1 MIEGHGRSPA
11 PEPKARTMPPTARTV
26 PASSPSPTAS
36 TASARQRFSGRAAV
50 AGVGMTAL
58 SRASGRTELD
68 LAAEASRAALADA
81 AASMGDPV
89 RPDAVLTY
97 HLGDSAPVLY
107 LARALGLRE
116 IGWHNEIHGGGTQ
129 CASILA
135 DAAMLIDAGLAETVL
150 VYRALNGRSGK
161 RMNTLGLK
169 LGEGTEEQFTHPY
182 GMAGPVHQFALAGQR
197 YLHDTGLTEEHTYA
211 VVAQSRTHAAH
222 NPRALR
228 RERIGFSDYLADPV
242 VASPLRRLDCCQE
255 TDGACA
261 LVITQASRA
270 PAAPRIHAVVRG
282 GGPGASSM
290 DKTDDVTRLF
300 SSYLAG
306 PLYAAAGMT
315 PRDVDVALLY
325 DAYSWLVPRQLEDFG
340 LVERADLGAVLAG
353 GEISWKGRVPVNPHG
368 GLLSEGYVH
377 GLNNVA
383 EAVRQLRGGAG
394 TGCRVEGASV
404 ALCTGFGGGYGSAA
418 VLTAPP

>member
-1 MIEGHGRSPA
+1 MGR
-11 PEPKARTMPPTARTV
+11 
-26 PASSPSPTAS
+26 
-36 TASARQRFSGRAAV
+36 QGFSGRAAV

-58 SRASGRTELD
+58 SRASGRSELS

-81 AASMGDPV
+81 GIE
-89 RPDAVLTY
+89 RPDAVLSY
-97 HLGDSAPVLY
+97 HLNDSAPVLY
-107 LARALGLRE
+107 LARELGLSE
-116 IGWHNEIHGGGTQ
+116 IGWHNEIYGGGTQ
-129 CASILA
+129 SASILA
-135 DAAMLIDAGLAETVL
+135 DAAMLVDAGLAENVL

-161 RMNTLGLK
+161 RMNALGLK

-197 YLHDTGLTEEHTYA
+197 YLHDTGLTERHTYA
-211 VVAQSRTHAAH
+211 VVGQSRSHALR

-228 RERIGFSDYLADPV
+228 RERLDLPGYLDSPM

-261 LVITQASRA
+261 LVVTRADRA
-270 PAAPRIHAVVRG
+270 PDAPRIHAVVRG
-282 GGPGASSM
+282 GGPGASAM
-290 DKTDDVTRLF
+290 DRAGDVTRIF
-300 SSYLAG
+300 SAYVAG
-306 PLYAAAGMT
+306 PLYEAAGMR
-315 PRDVDVALLY
+315 PADIDVALLY

-340 LVERADLGAVLAG
+340 LVPRADLGVFLRAQEMA
-353 GEISWKGRVPVNPHG
+353 WNGRMPVNPHG

-383 EAVRQLRGGAG
+383 EAVRQLRGTGTNQVPGAG
-394 TGCRVEGASV
+394 V

-418 VLTAPP
+418 VLTAA

>member
-1 MIEGHGRSPA
+1 VSGR
-11 PEPKARTMPPTARTV
+11 
-26 PASSPSPTAS
+26 
-36 TASARQRFSGRAAV
+36 QGFSGKAAI

-58 SRASGRTELD
+58 SRESRRTELR

-81 AASMGDPV
+81 GAD
-89 RPDAVLTY
+89 RPDAILSY

-107 LARALGLRE
+107 LARELGLKE
-116 IGWHNEIHGGGTQ
+116 IGWHNELYGGGTQ
-129 CASILA
+129 SASILA

-161 RMNTLGLK
+161 RMNALGLK

-197 YLHDTGLTEEHTYA
+197 YLHDARLGVEHLYG
-211 VVAQSRTHAAH
+211 VVARSREHAVA

-228 RERIGFSDYLADPV
+228 RERIDLDDYLASPM

-255 TDGACA
+255 TDGGCA
-261 LVITQASRA
+261 LVITRADRA

-282 GGPGASSM
+282 GGPGASTM
-290 DKTDDVTRLF
+290 DKAEDVTRIF
-300 SSYLAG
+300 SAYVAG
-306 PLYAAAGMT
+306 PLYDAAGMK
-315 PRDVDVALLY
+315 PSDIDVSLLY

-340 LVERADLGAVLAG
+340 LVAREDLPAVLGAAGRELAAD
-353 GEISWKGRVPVNPHG
+353 GRFPVNPHG

-383 EAVRQLRGGAG
+383 EAVRQLRGDGTNQVPGAG
-394 TGCRVEGASV
+394 V
-404 ALCTGFGGGYGSAA
+404 ALCTGFGGSYGSAA
-418 VLTAPP
+418 ILTAP